1 MLHIRRP
8 AAPGSTSTLWKFPV
22 WMVWVFVCLLPG
34 CSLLSISQ
42 LFVGG
47 DATDAN
53 HPETA
58 LLKKMPLPPE
68 VIVLEVVLIER
79 PNHDP
84 LLGKAL
90 WDELDEIASV
100 DYETR
105 LKLKRNGLRV
115 GRSGA
120 NPPKA
125 LQKLLG
131 ESPEIGTSD
140 SDENRLS
147 GQCVMVPSGGESQ
160 VTASEV
166 RMLRNVLVV
175 GENEDKTE
183 TLENARCVFRIRPH
197 RLQDGWARIEFLPEL
212 HHGEFT
218 NRRTVT
224 DEGWQWDTSQKIEKL
239 YRHQFAVDLNVGEMV
254 ILTATDGPEFDLGD
268 NFFRG
273 AGESKHLQRLLVVR
287 LAELNRME
295 QVFEQ

>member
-1 MLHIRRP
+1 MLHFRRLAFP
-8 AAPGSTSTLWKFPV
+8 NSKTTRRMTPLWLV
-22 WMVWVFVCLLPG
+22 CAVVCLWPG
-34 CSLLSISQ
+34 CSLLNISQ
-42 LFVGG
+42 FMVGEEADG
-47 DATDAN
+47 KN
-53 HPETA
+53 PETA
-58 LLKKMPLPPE
+58 LLKKMPVPPE

-79 PNHDP
+79 LHHDP
-84 LLGKAL
+84 LMGETL

-105 LKLKRNGLRV
+105 KILKQNGLRV

-125 LQKLLG
+125 LQTLLG
-131 ESPEIGTSD
+131 GSPEIGTHD
-140 SDENRLS
+140 SEENRLS
-147 GQCVMVPSGGESQ
+147 GQCVMVPSGGDSQ
-160 VTASEV
+160 VTVSEV

-175 GENEDKTE
+175 GEDEDETE

-197 RLQDGWARIEFLPEL
+197 RLQDGWARVEFTPEL

-239 YRHQFAVDLNVGEMV
+239 YRQQFAVDLNVGEMV
-254 ILTATDGPEFDLGD
+254 IITATDGPEFDLGE

-295 QVFEQ
+295 RVFDQ